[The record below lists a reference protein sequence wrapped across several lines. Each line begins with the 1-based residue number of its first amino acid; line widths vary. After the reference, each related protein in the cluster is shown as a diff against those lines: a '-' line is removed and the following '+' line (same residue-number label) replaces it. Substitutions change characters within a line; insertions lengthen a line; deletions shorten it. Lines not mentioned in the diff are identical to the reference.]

1 MRVFHLIE
9 KQKIV
14 FSVALILICL
24 SVGSILIRGLNWGI
38 DFVGGTIITIDL
50 HTEFDTTETRQIT
63 DKYDKYANITYAGDG
78 KDMIVISSQEN
89 LDAEQR
95 NEIFKDFKEAYDL
108 EDADLISV
116 DTVSPTVG
124 SEMTREAW
132 IAVGVAIL
140 LMLVYIWFRFEL
152 FFGISAIL
160 MLIFDILNVVGFYA
174 LFQIQVNTPFIA
186 AILTVLG
193 YSINGT
199 IVVFDRIRE
208 NQNLGIYGHDY
219 TKLIDT
225 SVTQTLKRTLY
236 TTATTLLA
244 ILSLYIFG
252 VSEIQDFALPIM
264 VGIISG
270 AFSSICMASPVWL
283 WLQKKFPNVTRR
295 KKQGAGGK
303 KRKNEKIII

>member
-1 MRVFHLIE
+1 MRVFHLVE
-9 KQKIV
+9 KRKIV
-14 FSVALILICL
+14 YSIALILICL

-38 DFVGGTIITIDL
+38 DFVGGTIITIDM

-78 KDMIVISSQEN
+78 KDMIVISSQKN
-89 LDAEQR
+89 LDSEQR
-95 NEIFKDFKEAYDL
+95 NQIFEDFKEAYDL
-108 EDADLISV
+108 ADSDLISV

-124 SEMTREAW
+124 SEMTKEAW

-140 LMLVYIWFRFEL
+140 LMLVYIWLRFEL
-152 FFGISAIL
+152 FFGISAVL
-160 MLIFDILNVVGFYA
+160 MLIFDILNVIGFYA
-174 LFQIQVNTPFIA
+174 LFQVQVNTPFIA

-208 NQNLGIYGHDY
+208 NQNLGIYGQDY
-219 TKLIDT
+219 PRLIDT

-236 TTATTLLA
+236 TTITTLLA
-244 ILSLYIFG
+244 IVSLYIFG

-270 AFSSICMASPVWL
+270 AFSSICLASPVWL
-283 WLQKKFPNVTRR
+283 WFQKKFPNVTRH
-295 KKQGAGGK
+295 KKQAAGGK
-303 KRKNEKIII
+303 NRKKDKIAV